1 MWVRATHILTCT
13 QRGPERAGVPRGPP
27 YGPLY
32 MRRPWV
38 GVGGME
44 APLLKQEDTRTSQ
57 GKFLF
62 LIVFTVDLLLAFLF
76 LYHNMDYLGNWQQLY
91 FI

>member
-1 MWVRATHILTCT
+1 M
-13 QRGPERAGVPRGPP
+13 GGG
-27 YGPLY
+27 
-32 MRRPWV
+32 
-38 GVGGME
+38 GGME

-62 LIVFTVDLLLAFLF
+62 LIVFTVNLLLAFLF
-76 LYHNMDYLGNWQQLY
+76 LYHNVDYLGNWQQLY